1 MDKVEE
7 MMITGDQ
14 VYSIDKSIP
23 TPLYYQLLQII
34 KQQISSGDLKTG
46 DTIPTEKELMELYHI
61 SRATVRQA
69 VMQLVNEGYL
79 RREKSKGTFVLP
91 IPQKFRFMEGLHGF
105 SADMRKRGIPYH
117 NRVLEKAVIPAN
129 EKIAELL
136 AIPVGEQVFFL
147 KRLRYVADQPFLIDY
162 HYIPYRLCEG
172 IETRI
177 EGDVSLYDTMEKDF
191 NIQFHHGWR
200 EFEPIM
206 PTSREDIELLGIY
219 STTSL
224 LYVESLVY
232 DSQGVPVDYFEN
244 KIHGKFVVDTVYTE
258 KI

>member
-1 MDKVEE
+1 
-7 MMITGDQ
+7 MMTGDQ
-14 VYSIDKSIP
+14 KYSIDKSIP
-23 TPLYYQLLQII
+23 TPLYYQLLQIL
-34 KQQISSGDLKTG
+34 KQQISSGELKPG
-46 DTIPTEKELMELYHI
+46 ETIPTEKELMDIYQI

-91 IPQKFRFMEGLHGF
+91 LPQKFRFMEGLHGF
-105 SADMRKRGIPYH
+105 SADMRRRGISYH
-117 NRVLEKAVIPAN
+117 NRVLEKTVMPAN
-129 EKIAELL
+129 EKIAERL
-136 AIPVGEQVFFL
+136 AIPVGEPVFFL
-147 KRLRYVADQPFLIDY
+147 KRLRIVADQPFLIDY

-172 IETRI
+172 IENRI
-177 EGDVSLYDTMEKDF
+177 EADVSLYDTLEKVY

-206 PTSREDIELLGIY
+206 PTSREEIELLGIY

-224 LYVESLVY
+224 LYVESLVC
-232 DSQGVPVDYFEN
+232 DSQGMPVDYFEN
-244 KIHGKFVVDTVYTE
+244 KIHGRFVVDTVYTE